1 MQIKLT
7 LCTNDLLEDIC
18 EHLGSSIVDEC
29 IHHKSHKPIDEE
41 DDIDLDVFDIVLFDN
56 DLILVYK
63 EDSLVIIREDN
74 NSSLAIA
81 GFRFHEVIII

>member
-7 LCTNDLLEDIC
+7 LCSNDLLDDIC

-29 IHHKSHKPIDEE
+29 IHHKPVA
-41 DDIDLDVFDIVLFDN
+41 DDVEPVFDIILFDN